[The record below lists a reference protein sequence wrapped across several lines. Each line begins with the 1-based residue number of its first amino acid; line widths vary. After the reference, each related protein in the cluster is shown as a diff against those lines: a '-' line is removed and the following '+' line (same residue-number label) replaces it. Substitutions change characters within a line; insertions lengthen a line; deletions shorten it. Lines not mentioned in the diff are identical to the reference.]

1 MPDSESLRCLRR
13 ACDTKPHKIKEIL
26 MEPRLRKEFFESVTA
41 DEKKVVAAFVS
52 HNQVNM
58 LKTQPRDYSSDNPNL
73 PFLRLRSFTIGKQ
86 LRDEEL
92 VGTGGI
98 TRIANFIGIL
108 TPFVS
113 VARRSL
119 TDIPLCVQS
128 ACNPTRPS
136 TQKVNQHLSPV

>member
-1 MPDSESLRCLRR
+1 
-13 ACDTKPHKIKEIL
+13 

-136 TQKVNQHLSPV
+136 THKVNQHLSPV